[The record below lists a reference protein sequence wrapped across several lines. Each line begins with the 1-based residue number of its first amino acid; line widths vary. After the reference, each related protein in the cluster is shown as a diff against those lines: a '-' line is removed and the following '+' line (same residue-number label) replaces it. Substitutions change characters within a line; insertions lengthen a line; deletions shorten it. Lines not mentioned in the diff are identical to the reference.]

1 MSRHDPDFD
10 FDPVP
15 GLPER
20 PPADESILWQGRP
33 DTLALAREA
42 LGLNWVA
49 GYFVLLALWRSLAA
63 GADLPAAQAAAVA
76 LPYLGLGLV
85 TCLVIYGIALIQAR
99 ATMYTITT
107 ARVAMR
113 IGMLTITLNL
123 PHRQIL
129 SASLDL
135 RRNGTGTIAFTTP
148 DDTKLSYLVC
158 WPHAR
163 PWRMRHTEP
172 ALRCIP
178 EAAHV
183 ARILAEAAEARQA
196 TPVLTR
202 NTAQPTFDQDYA
214 LATG

>member
-1 MSRHDPDFD
+1 MSRHDADFD

-20 PPADESILWQGRP
+20 PPADENILWQGRP
-33 DTLALAREA
+33 NALALAREA
-42 LGLNWVA
+42 MGLNWVA
-49 GYFVLLALWRSLAA
+49 GYFVLLALWRSIAA
-63 GADLPAAQAAAVA
+63 AADLPAAQAAAVA
-76 LPYLGLGLV
+76 LPYLGLGLLA
-85 TCLVIYGIALIQAR
+85 CLVIYGIALLQSR
-99 ATMYTITT
+99 VTLYTITT

-129 SASLDL
+129 AASLDL
-135 RRNGTGTIAFTTP
+135 RRDGTGTIAFTTP
-148 DDTKLSYLVC
+148 PETRISYLVC
-158 WPHAR
+158 WPHVR
-163 PWRMRHTEP
+163 PWRIRHTEP

-183 ARILAEAAEARQA
+183 AQILAEAAEARQA
-196 TPVLTR
+196 TPRLTR
-202 NTAQPTFDQDYA
+202 NTAQPDFDQNLA

>member
-1 MSRHDPDFD
+1 MSRHDKDFD

-20 PPADESILWQGRP
+20 LPANETILWQGRP

-42 LGLNWVA
+42 LGLTWVG
-49 GYFVLLALWRSLAA
+49 GYFVFIAIWRAGAA
-63 GADLPAAQAAAVA
+63 AADLPPIKAAAVA
-76 LPYLGLGLV
+76 LPYLGLGLLA
-85 TCLVIYGIALIQAR
+85 CLVIYGIALIQSR
-99 ATMYTITT
+99 ATLYTVTT

-113 IGMLTITLNL
+113 IGVLTITLNI

-148 DDTKLSYLVC
+148 EDTRLSYLVC
-158 WPHAR
+158 WPHVR

-183 ARILAEAAEARQA
+183 ARILAEAVEARQA
-196 TPVLTR
+196 VPVVTR
-202 NTAQPTFDQDYA
+202 NTAQPDFDQDYA